1 MKKKITLLLCGFLVL
16 STATAAVVVQNT
28 TTTVTESQP
37 DGIAIGTYEVSESP
51 MSAGEAAW
59 ALSRASAVVAM
70 DMDSATTVSEQSFAL
85 SSLIYKTDKS
95 EALNTLREIFYN
107 APSNE
112 ARVYALMGI
121 YAIGDTSEFNGL
133 YNSINKDDTLVAIVS
148 GKPYTVSI
156 EKFFA
161 TFKKNPQMFLPT
173 SFPPKNL
180 SFEKAVSAASK
191 TSSESSK
198 TTTTTTSTSVSFTT
212 FPSLWYSDIIYWN
225 AFARPVIIFSH
236 HKRPHHFRPRPLPPR
251 PLPIRPPHNPNFRP
265 KPVHPQVFYKPVS
278 GKPKFGSGAKGVK
291 NRAPQSGALTN
302 LNLGKKNAKPDAA
315 QKPSPKI
322 PAVKTGGVP
331 AQNVKRP
338 NAVKSSPPA
347 HIKPSAQPSIK
358 VSSPTGSASFAPRQ
372 IQPART
378 RK

>member
-1 MKKKITLLLCGFLVL
+1 MKKKITLFLCGLLVL
-16 STATAAVVVQNT
+16 STAGAAVVVQNT
-28 TTTVTESQP
+28 TTTVSEPQP
-37 DGIAIGTYEVSESP
+37 DGIAIGTYEVGEAP
-51 MSAGEAAW
+51 MSVGEAAW

-85 SSLIYKTDKS
+85 SSLIYKTGKI
-95 EALNTLREIFYN
+95 EAWNTLKEIFYN
-107 APSNE
+107 APTNE

-121 YAIGDTSEFNGL
+121 YAIGDTSEFNEL
-133 YNSINKDDTLVAIVS
+133 FNSLNKEDTLVAVVS

-180 SFEKAVSAASK
+180 TFEKAVSAASN
-191 TSSESSK
+191 TSSEPSI

-251 PLPIRPPHNPNFRP
+251 PHPVRPPHNPNFRP
-265 KPVHPQVFYKPVS
+265 NPVRPQVFYKPVS

-302 LNLGKKNAKPDAA
+302 LNLPKKISKPEAAKFAPKVQAPKKNLPRPESA
-315 QKPSPKI
+315 
-322 PAVKTGGVP
+322 
-331 AQNVKRP
+331 KRP
-338 NAVKSSPPA
+338 NAVKSSAPA
-347 HIKPSAQPSIK
+347 HIKQPVQPSVRVK
-358 VSSPTGSASFAPRQ
+358 SPGGSASFAPRQ
-372 IQPART
+372 IQQGRA
-378 RK
+378 KK